1 MPLTLTVLRCPPSV
15 APEVRQV
22 TGGEFSLGRGA
33 DNDWVLPDPSKHL
46 SKRHCVIAYRKGA
59 WQVAGT
65 STNGTFVNRDQTP
78 LESRAPQVLSDGDR
92 LTLGEYEIEVRLTE
106 EAQASWGRAAP
117 AGKPDPFGN
126 PFDDDPFAPAP
137 ARAQIAAPRLGSNP
151 YEPVLPPD
159 FDPLLPDKEDVFPA
173 PTRSDHMPATSD
185 AIDLPMAK
193 SVLPDDWDL
202 DDLRPPPPPPPIAA
216 PQPQALILEPA
227 PTPPVPAAT
236 PPGADLLEA
245 FLRGAGL
252 ENVALPDPVQVM
264 EHLGA
269 AFRAM
274 VSGIRQTLIARSEV
288 KREFRIEATVIRSR
302 GNNLLKFSAN
312 DDDALVG
319 LLGAGRRTDMAA
331 EEAVTDALR
340 DIRLH
345 ELATMTAMQTAVRAL
360 VVRLGPDQLQ
370 NAKDQG
376 GGLALLGNRKAK
388 AWDAYTALHAEV
400 LRGLSDDFDSLFGK
414 RFALAYE
421 QAMQEL
427 TARPSDDRR

>member
-137 ARAQIAAPRLGSNP
+137 ARAQIAAPGLGSNP
-151 YEPVLPPD
+151 YEPVLPAD

-274 VSGIRQTLIARSEV
+274 VSGIRQALIARSSI
-288 KREFRIEATVIRSR
+288 KGEFRIEQTMIRAR
-302 GNNLLKFSAN
+302 GNNPFKFSA
-312 DDDALVG
+312 DDEDALSA
-319 LLGAGRRTDMAA
+319 LLGIGRRTDVKA
-331 EEAVTDALR
+331 ETAVADALR
-340 DIRLH
+340 DMRLH
-345 ELATMTAMQTAVRAL
+345 ELATVAAMQGAVRDMLAQLDPARLRAEADNAGGMNLLPAQKKARAFEAYEKLHDNVTRAL
-360 VVRLGPDQLQ
+360 
-370 NAKDQG
+370 
-376 GGLALLGNRKAK
+376 
-388 AWDAYTALHAEV
+388 T
-400 LRGLSDDFDSLFGK
+400 DDFDSVFGK
-414 RFALAYE
+414 AFARAYE
-421 QAMQEL
+421 LALRDISAKEH
-427 TARPSDDRR
+427 